1 MPWITS
7 RCIDARLVF
16 VVYIILPQYEM
27 LSAKDECWYSKS
39 MCDAVVERERD
50 NETNKNRMSECILER
65 GRERG

>member
-1 MPWITS
+1 
-7 RCIDARLVF
+7 
-16 VVYIILPQYEM
+16 M

-65 GRERG
+65 GRERERG